1 MSAFCLGYVCCLCSL
16 VFVSSS
22 ILLFC
27 SLWFAHSL
35 LTCFL
40 LLSFVLTLFGA
51 FPLMPSRIPCLRLFM
66 FWCCAGM
73 LAALDEGIGNITET
87 LRMTGMTNNTILV
100 LSNDNGED
108 AYRLWLRIMRREYM
122 WLRIMR
128 REWLRIMR
136 REYMWLRI
144 MLREY
149 MWLSITY
156 VRRWCSVC
164 TSLLCSAS
172 NSLAVVIHILT
183 C

>member
-1 MSAFCLGYVCCLCSL
+1 
-16 VFVSSS
+16 
-22 ILLFC
+22 
-27 SLWFAHSL
+27 
-35 LTCFL
+35 
-40 LLSFVLTLFGA
+40 
-51 FPLMPSRIPCLRLFM
+51 
-66 FWCCAGM
+66 M

-87 LRMTGMTNNTILV
+87 LRMTGLTNNTILV

-108 AYRLWLRIMRREYM
+108 AYRLRMRIM
-122 WLRIMR
+122 L
-128 REWLRIMR
+128 REWLRIMLR
-136 REYMWLRI
+136 EWLRIMLREYMWLRI